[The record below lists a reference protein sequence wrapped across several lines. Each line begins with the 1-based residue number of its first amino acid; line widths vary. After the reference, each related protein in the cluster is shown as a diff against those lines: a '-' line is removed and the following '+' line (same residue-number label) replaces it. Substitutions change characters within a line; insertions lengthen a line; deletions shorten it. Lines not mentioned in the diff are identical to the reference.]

1 MAHVD
6 EIRVLGDDQLHEELE
21 NARREVFNL
30 RFRAATRQLANTTE
44 VSHARRRVARVLTVI
59 REREL
64 GAVATVAVQEEEQVD
79 A

>member
-1 MAHVD
+1 MADVD

-30 RFRAATRQLANTTE
+30 RFRAATRQLANTSE
-44 VSHARRRVARVLTVI
+44 VGRARRRVARVLTVI

-64 GAVATVAVQEEEQVD
+64 GADATVPDQEGEQVN